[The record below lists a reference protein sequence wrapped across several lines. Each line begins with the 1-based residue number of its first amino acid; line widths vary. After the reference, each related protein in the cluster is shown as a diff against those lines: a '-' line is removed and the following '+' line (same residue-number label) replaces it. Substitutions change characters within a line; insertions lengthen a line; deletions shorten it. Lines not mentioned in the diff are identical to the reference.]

1 MKLHTPDI
9 QLSSNFF
16 TLHNLTHR
24 KQKNIS
30 HLIYKNNSVSLS
42 SINDHISFRQ
52 DEDKKDYR
60 NVQRITELPKFED
73 WLGVKKQSIYIR
85 PL

>member
-1 MKLHTPDI
+1 M
-9 QLSSNFF
+9 
-16 TLHNLTHR
+16 
-24 KQKNIS
+24 
-30 HLIYKNNSVSLS
+30 SLS

-60 NVQRITELPKFED
+60 RVRRITELPKFED

-85 PL
+85 LL